1 MDKLTLNGFNQILNE
16 ESDLTFFVDGNTYC
30 LDLTHISND
39 GHQIRETKFRDK
51 SFDSLVSQIE
61 SCLSGG
67 KAARTDGK
75 IAENLPAIDWL
86 LQKGFLV
93 KLNSAYGITF
103 ITVNSK
109 GQTEFDAPIY
119 EHRID
124 EKPTFQKAFE
134 PCNKWASDLILQID
148 PEFELESQKSAN

>member
-67 KAARTDGK
+67 KAAKTNGK

-109 GQTEFDAPIY
+109 GQTEFDTPIY

-148 PEFELESQKSAN
+148 PKFDLESQKSAN